1 MAIPRILLLA
11 ALLLASCVQA
21 AQARTMNARIE
32 RIDAAVAVLEQV
44 RVRLAWP
51 ADAEAGT
58 LRIEAG
64 RVRAPDLGYDFRELA
79 WECPLAR
86 TGDGQWRC
94 DGELHG
100 RGGGPLRLAVD
111 LGPANTDAVLSRGR
125 ARIALSRSAAAPDLT
140 SLDLAR
146 VPLAWAQAL
155 VAQAWAGGRLAA
167 GTLDGALAIEVP
179 ERGPLR
185 IGGELQVAGA
195 ALDSAD
201 ASVAAEGLGARIGID
216 YRKLGDTDLVA
227 LDGALRGGELLVG
240 NAYVVLPDAPLP
252 VRLEA
257 IREGAGAGWRVPRFE
272 WRDGPTLQASGSVA
286 FAPDLGVRAL
296 DIELH
301 SDDASQL
308 PARYLS
314 GWLALSGL
322 AGLELAGGLAL
333 DVGMAEARLQS
344 LHARLHGLRVGDGA
358 GRFGFEGL
366 DGDLRFAGDATVD
379 SELRW
384 RAGHLRDIRFGPA
397 RLPFRAAAGEL
408 RMRAPFEV
416 DVLGGRLR
424 FDGFAL
430 RPPDTNEG
438 MRLQFGLAVE
448 TLDVARLAESMG
460 WPAFGG
466 TLSGEIPRVRYA
478 DQRLDFDG
486 GLAVRVFG
494 GSVAVSALS
503 MERPFGVA
511 PTLSADLELRDLD
524 LLTITRV
531 FEFGSISGR
540 LFGRVDRL
548 RLVDWQLSSFDAEL
562 HTERRRGVRQRISQ
576 RAVQNISSVGDASF
590 VGSLQDRLI
599 GLFDD
604 FRYARIGISCQ
615 LANEVCRMGGLR
627 SAGNAFTIVEGAG
640 LPRLHVVGH
649 NRNVDWPTLV
659 ERLAAVAG
667 GDVAPVV
674 E

>member
-1 MAIPRILLLA
+1 MTIPRILLLA
-11 ALLLASCVQA
+11 AVLLAAGVQA
-21 AQARTMNARIE
+21 AQARTMSARIE
-32 RIDAAVAVLEQV
+32 RVDAAVAVLEQV
-44 RVRLAWP
+44 RVRLEWP
-51 ADAEAGT
+51 DGAEAGT
-58 LRIEAG
+58 LRLEAG
-64 RVRAPDLGYDFRELA
+64 RVRAPDLGYEFRDLA

-86 TGDGQWRC
+86 AGAGRWRC
-94 DGELHG
+94 DGELRR
-100 RGGGPLRLAVD
+100 RGGGPLRLVVD
-111 LGPANTDAVLSRGR
+111 LGPATTDAVLAGGG
-125 ARIALSRSAAAPDLT
+125 ARIALARSAATPDRT

-155 VAQAWAGGRLAA
+155 VTQAWEGGRLAG
-167 GTLDGALAIEVP
+167 GTLDGELDIDVP
-179 ERGPLR
+179 ENGPLR

-201 ASVAAEGLGARIGID
+201 GTVAAEGLGVRIAID
-216 YRKLGDTDLVA
+216 YRKVGDTDLVA
-227 LDGALRGGELLVG
+227 LDGALRGGEALVG
-240 NAYVVLPDAPLP
+240 NAYLLLPDTPVP
-252 VRLEA
+252 VRLDA
-257 IREGAGAGWRVPRFE
+257 MREGAGAGWSLPHFE
-272 WRDGPTLQASGSVA
+272 WRDGATLQASGSA
-286 FAPDLGVRAL
+286 RLDPDLGVRAL
-296 DIELH
+296 DLALR

-308 PARYLS
+308 PSRYLS

-322 AGLELAGGLAL
+322 AGLELEGGLGLAL
-333 DVGMAEARLQS
+333 RMEGERLQS
-344 LHARLHGLRVGDGA
+344 LTAELRRLRLRDGA

-366 DGDLRFAGDATVD
+366 DGGLRFAGDTSVD

-384 RAGHLRDIRFGPA
+384 SGGALRDVRFGPA
-397 RLPFRAAAGEL
+397 RLPFRAAGGEL
-408 RMRAPFEV
+408 RMRGPFEV
-416 DVLGGRLR
+416 ELLGGRLR

-430 RPPDTNEG
+430 RPPGGDEG

-448 TLDVARLAESMG
+448 ALDVARLAEAFG

-466 TLSGEIPRVRYA
+466 TLSGEIPQVRYA
-478 DQRLDFDG
+478 DQRLEFDG

-494 GSVAVSALS
+494 GAIAVSALS

-524 LLTITRV
+524 LLTVTRV

-540 LFGRVDRL
+540 LFGHVDGL
-548 RLVDWQLSSFDAEL
+548 RLVDWQVSSFDAAL

-604 FRYARIGISCQ
+604 FRYARIGISCR

-627 SAGNAFTIVEGAG
+627 SAGNTFTIVEGAG
-640 LPRLHVVGH
+640 LPRLSVVGH
-649 NRNVDWPTLV
+649 NRDVDWPTLV
-659 ERLAAVAG
+659 ERVAAVAG

-674 E
+674 D